1 MFNKR
6 FSRRSFLTISAMT
19 ATTFALDWNKV
30 YAMGSKMGP
39 ANEYPT
45 VIIGAG
51 LGGLCCGAY
60 LARQGIPITVVEQH
74 DIPGG
79 YATSFNRA
87 EGKFTFEVSLHGTT
101 VKNNAVERILKDIGV
116 YERLEFVE
124 LPDVYCLKTP
134 NLTIHVPQRDP
145 DEYINRLAVY
155 FPEEKDGIRSFVYE
169 MIGIA
174 EETDLLQRRKGK
186 YFKLFF
192 PFQYPKIWH
201 VLKQTLADMLAEHVQ
216 DQNLK
221 DALAGLWG
229 YYGLP
234 SSQLSAFYYATA
246 TGGYLKNGSYYIKQR
261 SQDLSNAMADAIEKA
276 GGKMIYGSS
285 VESILTDDGSVSGV
299 KLSDGA
305 ILPAVAVVSNAS
317 ALTTFQK
324 MLPRESVPTDY
335 LNKLVGYRPSIST
348 FMVWLGLNREIK
360 DLVSCYGTHVSGN
373 QDVEA
378 EYIACIKGDIEN
390 GPYGVA
396 VYDKAFNGYSRPGTS
411 SLMLIFLCGYE
422 PWRRF
427 ESDYKQGNKK
437 AYYSEKTRWME
448 ILIQRAENDVI
459 KDLSSMIAVREAA
472 TPLTNWRY
480 TGNTEGAIYGF
491 EQSLDN
497 TAENRIKNTTPI
509 DGLYLASAWGFP
521 GGGFEGAL
529 RSGEIT
535 FQKMMETWG
544 E

>member
-1 MFNKR
+1 
-6 FSRRSFLTISAMT
+6 MT
-19 ATTFALDWNKV
+19 AATFALDWNKV

-39 ANEYPT
+39 VNEYPT

-79 YATSFNRA
+79 YATSFDRA

-101 VKNNAVERILKDIGV
+101 AKNNAVERILKDIGV

-145 DEYINRLAVY
+145 DEYINRLAAY

-192 PFQYPKIWH
+192 PFQYPKMWH
-201 VLKQTLADMLAEHVQ
+201 VLNQTLADMLAEHVQ
-216 DQNLK
+216 DQRLK

-276 GGKMIYGSS
+276 GGKMIYGTS
-285 VESILTDDGSVSGV
+285 VEGILTNDGSVSGV

-335 LNKLVGYRPSIST
+335 FNKLLGYRASIST
-348 FMVWLGLNREIK
+348 FIVWLGLNREIK
-360 DLVSCYGTHVSGN
+360 DMVSCYGTHVSGN
-373 QDVEA
+373 QGVEA
-378 EYIACIKGDIEN
+378 EYLSCIKGDIEN

-411 SLMLIFLCGYE
+411 SVMLIFLCGYE

-427 ESDYKQGNKK
+427 ESDYKEGNKQ
-437 AYYSEKTRWME
+437 AYYNEKTRWME
-448 ILIQRAENDVI
+448 ILIQRAEKDVI

-535 FQKMMETWG
+535 FQKMMEAWG
-544 E
+544 G